1 MIKFAKTKKIG
12 KQEYS
17 KSAFDVPGKTS
28 TQLWDYLNKI
38 SNDVDGVSKEDLLK
52 GLEALDAELL
62 TNFEKSLDPQVVAI
76 SRPRI
81 DWLNSLKD

>member
-1 MIKFAKTKKIG
+1 M
-12 KQEYS
+12 
-17 KSAFDVPGKTS
+17 
-28 TQLWDYLNKI
+28 
-38 SNDVDGVSKEDLLK
+38 DGVSKEDLLK